1 MNRAQRKT
9 HKPQPERAPAP
20 MPDCRARRRLVLGML
35 GLALVALLWRA
46 VDQQVLD
53 GDFLRREG
61 QLRHLRVVEM
71 PAYRGMITDRHGE
84 PLAIS
89 TPVHSVWANPRELS
103 ADTRDLAPLA
113 RLLELD
119 LGQLQRTLAKRSERS
134 FVYLKRRVTPDVAE
148 QVSALDLRGLGLH
161 REYRRYY
168 PSAEV
173 TTHLVGFTD
182 IDDRGQEGLELAYE
196 DWLRGHPGKKR
207 VLKDGRNRVVR
218 DVENVQAPRNGNDLV
233 LSLDRRLQFL
243 AYRELKA
250 AVQRHKA
257 RSGSAVILDVRT
269 GEILALVNQPAYNP
283 NGRRD
288 SGAGQLR
295 NRALTDVLEPGST
308 MKPFT
313 VAAALEAGRLRP
325 DQLIDTSPGYFPVGR
340 QMVRDHHNL
349 GSIDV
354 ATVLRK
360 SSNVGASKIALELTP
375 EELYSFVA
383 GLGFG
388 ALTDSTYPGEVAGSL
403 PHFDDWSRFEQATL
417 SFGYGLSV
425 TSLQLARAYAALAAD
440 GLLRP
445 VSLFKLSPEQV
456 PSGKRVM
463 SAKTARTVR
472 RMLESVVSREGT
484 APKAAVPGY
493 RVSGKT
499 GTAKKSIAGGYAKD
513 RYQALF
519 AGIIPASAP
528 RLAMV
533 VMIDEPSAGDYYGGL
548 VAGPVFAEV
557 MAGAMRLLNVAP
569 DRIRT
574 QQLRLA
580 ALEPSQ

>member
-1 MNRAQRKT
+1 MSRTQRKIP
-9 HKPQPERAPAP
+9 KPQPERAPAP
-20 MPDCRARRRLVLGML
+20 LPDSRARRRLVLGML

-103 ADTRDLAPLA
+103 PDTRDLAPLA
-113 RLLELD
+113 RLLDLD

-134 FVYLKRRVTPDVAE
+134 FVYLKRRVTPDVAAH
-148 QVSALDLRGLGLH
+148 VSALDLPGLGLH

-196 DWLRGHPGKKR
+196 DWLSGHPGKKR
-207 VLKDGRNRVVR
+207 VLKDGRDRVVR

-257 RSGSAVILDVRT
+257 RSGSAVMLDVRT
-269 GEILALVNQPAYNP
+269 GEVLALVNQPAYNP

-313 VAAALEAGRLRP
+313 VAAAMEAGRLRS

-340 QMVRDHHNL
+340 QLVRDHHNL

-375 EELYSFVA
+375 EELYSFYA

-403 PHFDDWSRFEQATL
+403 PHFDGWSRFEQATL

-440 GLLRP
+440 GVLRP

-456 PSGKRVM
+456 PTGKRVM
-463 SAKTARTVR
+463 SASTAQTVR